1 MSKTFESIAV
11 VGAGAVGCFFG
22 ARLAQAGHRVTLI
35 GRARHVLA
43 MREHGLRVQWADH
56 VDTVAVDAATS
67 LDAVRGA
74 DLLLVA
80 VKSPDSAATARAL
93 APLLRAD
100 ALVVSLQNGVDN
112 APALQ
117 AELPQT
123 VVPCAVYVAA
133 SMAAPGV
140 VAHHGRGDLV
150 VGAAH
155 GAPDAAL
162 AARLQAL
169 VELFG
174 SAAVPVRVSSDV
186 LGEMW
191 LKLVVNCAYNAVSAL
206 TQLPYARIAA
216 CTEAVAMQ
224 REAVAEVVALARAE
238 GHPIDATQ
246 AQLAVDAIAR
256 TMPQQ
261 LSSTAQD
268 LARGRPTEIDHLNG
282 YVARR
287 GAELGVAAPVNRTL
301 HALVKL
307 AER

>member
-1 MSKTFESIAV
+1 MSTPFESIAV

-22 ARLAQAGHRVTLI
+22 ARLAQAGHHVTLI
-35 GRARHVLA
+35 GRQRHVQA

-56 VDTVAVDAATS
+56 VDTVAVAADTE
-67 LDAVRGA
+67 LAAVRGA
-74 DLLLVA
+74 ELVLVA
-80 VKSPDSAATARAL
+80 VKSTDTAATARAL
-93 APLLRAD
+93 APLLAAD

-117 AELPQT
+117 RELRQT

-140 VAHHGRGDLV
+140 VAHHGRGELV
-150 VGAAH
+150 VGALH
-155 GAPDAAL
+155 GAADAAL
-162 AARLQAL
+162 VARLQAL
-169 VELFG
+169 AELFG
-174 SAAVPVRVSSDV
+174 SAGVPVRVADDV
-186 LGEMW
+186 AGELW

-216 CTEAVAMQ
+216 CAEVVAVQ
-224 REAVAEVVALARAE
+224 RDVVAEVVALARAE
-238 GHPIDATQ
+238 GHPLDAGQ

>member
-1 MSKTFESIAV
+1 MSNSFESIAV

-35 GRARHVLA
+35 GRQRHVQA

-56 VDTVAVDAATS
+56 VDTVTVAADTE
-67 LDAVRGA
+67 LAAVRGA
-74 DLLLVA
+74 ELVLVA
-80 VKSPDSAATARAL
+80 VKSTDTAATARAL
-93 APLLRAD
+93 APLLAAD

-117 AELPQT
+117 RELRQT
-123 VVPCAVYVAA
+123 VVPCAVYVAT

-140 VAHHGRGDLV
+140 VAHHGRGELV
-150 VGAAH
+150 VGALH
-155 GAPDAAL
+155 GAADDAL
-162 AARLQAL
+162 AARLQQLA
-169 VELFG
+169 ELFG
-174 SAAVPVRVSSDV
+174 SAGVPVRVADDV
-186 LGEMW
+186 AGELW

-206 TQLPYARIAA
+206 AQLPYARIAECA
-216 CTEAVAMQ
+216 EIVAVQ
-224 REAVAEVVALARAE
+224 RDVVAEVVALARAE
-238 GHPIDATQ
+238 GHPLDAAQ

-282 YVARR
+282 YIARR